1 MITRQEIFNIVDLFT
16 SQSTINFYENIF
28 DNLDLSFIPEFIESK
43 RGPKGYSRHALT
55 RAFVVMNCEHFRE
68 ITLLCDFLNTN
79 LKIAQLCGFDITKP
93 LPSYSVYQRFIHD
106 IDNNLLKEIMKSQVN
121 ELIKLDAIDNSIVS
135 VDSTPIKANTKY
147 NNPKCFSKNKF
158 SNEKH
163 PKSDKDCKLGV
174 HTANNEDSKKN
185 YTFYWGYKNLIMCDA
200 KSGLPIYEVT
210 LTGEKADVSSLI
222 NFLDKIN
229 SWFSLKNSKILADK
243 GFDSKANYNYI
254 KDVLH
259 SEAFI
264 AKNKRNSKTVETISC
279 GNPLCEAGL
288 AMHKDGKQYL
298 KGSIKQKFCCPFRT
312 SKDDSKCPCN
322 HPKYNNGH
330 KNRGCIKY
338 KSISTDYRSTVDDT
352 SDYFILYYSKRTESE
367 RYNSRFKNL
376 NLENASVRNISSISN
391 LNTLGHICLLTVAIA
406 AIVNKKEDKI
416 CSLSKLKR
424 AS

>member
-1 MITRQEIFNIVDLFT
+1 M
-16 SQSTINFYENIF
+16 
-28 DNLDLSFIPEFIESK
+28 
-43 RGPKGYSRHALT
+43 
-55 RAFVVMNCEHFRE
+55 
-68 ITLLCDFLNTN
+68 
-79 LKIAQLCGFDITKP
+79 
-93 LPSYSVYQRFIHD
+93 RFIGTNYHGYQVQKNGD
-106 IDNNLLKEIMKSQVN
+106 TIMQRIC
-121 ELIKLDAIDNSIVS
+121 EAIFS
-135 VDSTPIKANTKY
+135 V
-147 NNPKCFSKNKF
+147 
-158 SNEKH
+158 
-163 PKSDKDCKLGV
+163 
-174 HTANNEDSKKN
+174 
-185 YTFYWGYKNLIMCDA
+185 
-200 KSGLPIYEVT
+200 
-210 LTGEKADVSSLI
+210 TGEKADVSSLI
-222 NFLDKIN
+222 NFLDEID

-264 AKNKRNSKTVETISC
+264 AKNKRNSKTLETLSC

-352 SDYFILYYSKRTESE
+352 SDYFKLYYSKRTESE

-416 CSLSKLKR
+416 CSLNKLKR

>member
-1 MITRQEIFNIVDLFT
+1 MIKRQEIFNIVDLFT
-16 SQSTINFYENIF
+16 SQSTINFYESIF

-55 RAFVVMNCEHFRE
+55 RAFIVMNCEHFRE

-106 IDNNLLKEIMKSQVN
+106 INNNLLKEIMKSQVN

-147 NNPKCFSKNKF
+147 NNPKCFSK
-158 SNEKH
+158 
-163 PKSDKDCKLGV
+163 
-174 HTANNEDSKKN
+174 KN

-222 NFLDKIN
+222 NFLDEID

-264 AKNKRNSKTVETISC
+264 AKNKRNSKTLETLSC

-352 SDYFILYYSKRTESE
+352 SDYFKLYYSKRTESE

-416 CSLSKLKR
+416 CSLNKLKR

>member
-1 MITRQEIFNIVDLFT
+1 MITGQEIFNIVDLFT

-135 VDSTPIKANTKY
+135 VDS
-147 NNPKCFSKNKF
+147 
-158 SNEKH
+158 
-163 PKSDKDCKLGV
+163 
-174 HTANNEDSKKN
+174 KKN
-185 YTFYWGYKNLIMCDA
+185 YTFYWYYKNLIMCDA

-352 SDYFILYYSKRTESE
+352 SDYFKLYYSKRTESE

>member
-1 MITRQEIFNIVDLFT
+1 MIKRQEICNIVDLFT
-16 SQSTINFYENIF
+16 SQSTINFYESIF
-28 DNLDLSFIPEFIESK
+28 YNLDLSFIPEFIESK

-55 RAFVVMNCEHFRE
+55 RAFIVMNCEHFRE

-106 IDNNLLKEIMKSQVN
+106 INNNLLKEIMKSQVN

-147 NNPKCFSKNKF
+147 NNPKCFSK
-158 SNEKH
+158 
-163 PKSDKDCKLGV
+163 
-174 HTANNEDSKKN
+174 KN

-222 NFLDKIN
+222 NFLDEID

-264 AKNKRNSKTVETISC
+264 AKNKRNSKTLETLSC

-352 SDYFILYYSKRTESE
+352 SDYFKLYYSKRTESE

-416 CSLSKLKR
+416 CSLNKLKR